1 MGGDERVK
9 RTVVVG
15 LIIILFLIAGCSISE
30 SNKTTSNSNKEK
42 VTVQIGIQQSLG
54 PLLLAKNKGWFEKAF
69 EKLGVKVKW
78 TEFQSGP
85 PHFEAIASDR
95 LDFGQVGNSPVIAGQ
110 AANISFKEISN
121 ASDGLKGN
129 AILVKKDSPIKSLK
143 DLKGKKI
150 AVAKGSSGFN
160 LLYRA
165 LDQANIKPDEVEI
178 IQLQPDEAQPA
189 FETGAV
195 DAWSIWEPFITFQT
209 VEQNARILEN
219 GESLNVYS
227 PGFTIVRTNFAEEH
241 PELVVEFL
249 KVYERALRWQEDNLD
264 EAIDL
269 YAEAKK
275 IDKEIVRKVMENNKA
290 LNRPISEEIIQAQQ
304 ETADFQY
311 SMEAIKQ
318 KIDTSKV
325 IDNTYIEK
333 ALKEL
338 ENETNK

>member
-1 MGGDERVK
+1 MMKKIGI
-9 RTVVVG
+9 TG
-15 LIIILFLIAGCSISE
+15 LILMLILLAGCSASE
-30 SNKTTSNSNKEK
+30 TNKKEANTNEEK
-42 VTVQIGIQQSLG
+42 VTVNIGIQQSLG
-54 PLLLAKNKGWFEKAF
+54 PLLIAQKKGWFEEAF
-69 EKLGVKVKW
+69 AKVGAEVKW

-85 PHFEAIASDR
+85 PHFEAMASDR
-95 LDFGQVGNSPVIAGQ
+95 LDFGQVGNSPVVAAQ
-110 AANISFKEISN
+110 AADIPFKEISN
-121 ASDGLKGN
+121 SSDGLKGN
-129 AILVKKDSPIKSLK
+129 AILVQKNSSIKSLK

-165 LDQANIKPDEVEI
+165 LDKAGLDPDKDVQI

-189 FETGAV
+189 FETGSV
-195 DAWSIWEPFITFQT
+195 DAWSIWEPFITFQK
-209 VEQNARILEN
+209 VEHDARVLED

-227 PGFTIVRTNFAEEH
+227 PGFTIVRTKFADEH

-249 KVYERALRWQEDNLD
+249 KVYEKALRWQEENLD
-264 EAIDL
+264 EAIKI

-275 IDKEIVRKVMENNKA
+275 IDPEVVRQVLENNPA
-290 LNRPISEEIIQAQQ
+290 LNKPISGEIIQAQQ

-325 IDNTYIEK
+325 VDNTYIEK

-338 ENETNK
+338 EK

>member
-1 MGGDERVK
+1 MKKTLVLGFI
-9 RTVVVG
+9 
-15 LIIILFLIAGCSISE
+15 LILLLAAGCSAS
-30 SNKTTSNSNKEK
+30 KTNATNTKEEK

-54 PLLLAKNKGWFEKAF
+54 PLLLAKNKGWFEEAF
-69 EKLGVKVKW
+69 AKLDVEVKW

-121 ASDGLKGN
+121 TSDGLKGN
-129 AILVKKDSPIKSLK
+129 AILVKKDSPIKSIK

-189 FETGAV
+189 FESGAV

-219 GESLNVYS
+219 GETLNVYS
-227 PGFTIVRTNFAEEH
+227 PGFTIVRTKFAEEH

-249 KVYERALRWQEDNLD
+249 KVYEKAVKWQKENLE
-264 EAIDL
+264 EAIAL

-275 IDKEIVRKVMENNKA
+275 LDKEIIRQVIENNKP
-290 LNRPISEEIIQAQQ
+290 LNLPISKEIIQAQQ

-311 SMEAIKQ
+311 SMEAIKT
-318 KIDTSKV
+318 KIDTSEV
-325 IDNTYIEK
+325 VDNSYIEK

-338 ENETNK
+338 ENETKK